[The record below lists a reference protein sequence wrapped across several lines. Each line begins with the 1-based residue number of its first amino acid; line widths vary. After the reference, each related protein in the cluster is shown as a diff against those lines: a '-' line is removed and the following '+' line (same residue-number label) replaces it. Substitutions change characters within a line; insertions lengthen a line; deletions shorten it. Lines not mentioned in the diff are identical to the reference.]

1 MQRIGILG
9 GTFDPPHIGHLLLA
23 EYTRETLAL
32 DKVLFVPAG
41 VQPLKPDI
49 RSMVGHR
56 LNMVKLAIQGNP
68 NFAISRVDMDRQGPH
83 YTADTMPLI
92 QEDYPGAKL
101 FFLMGGDSLRDFPKW
116 TRPQDIVRYARLAVM
131 RRSDEDITAD
141 MHDELIPNLSQ
152 SIDMV
157 DTPLLSIWLS
167 SSHVVER
174 LNKGQ
179 SVRYLVPDAILAYIH
194 DNNLYKEELS

>member
-32 DKVLFVPAG
+32 DMILFVPAG

-49 RSMVGHR
+49 RSILEHR

-68 NFAISRVDMDRQGPH
+68 SFAISRVDMDRDGPH

-92 QEDYPGAKL
+92 QQEYPSAEL

-116 TRPQDIVRYARLAVM
+116 TRPSDIIQVARLAVM

-141 MHDELIPNLSQ
+141 MHDALIPNLSQ
-152 SIDMV
+152 YIDMV

-174 LNKGQ
+174 LKKGQ
-179 SVRYLVPDAILAYIH
+179 SVRYLVPDAVLTYIH
-194 DNNLYKEELS
+194 HNDLYSEETS

>member
-32 DKVLFVPAG
+32 DKILFVPAG
-41 VQPLKPDI
+41 VQPLKPNM
-49 RSMVGHR
+49 RSMLEHR
-56 LNMVKLAIQGNP
+56 LNMVKLAIQDNP
-68 NFAISRVDMDRQGPH
+68 NFAISRVDMDRDGPH
-83 YTADTMPLI
+83 YTADTMPLLQ
-92 QEDYPGAKL
+92 QEYPDADL
-101 FFLMGGDSLRDFPKW
+101 FFLMGGDSLHDFPKW
-116 TRPQDIVRYARLAVM
+116 TRPQEIIQYARLAVM

-141 MHDELIPNLSQ
+141 MHDDVIPNLSQ
-152 SIDMV
+152 YIDMV

-174 LNKGQ
+174 LKKGQ
-179 SVRYLVPDAILAYIH
+179 SVRYLVPDTILTYIREN
-194 DNNLYKEELS
+194 DLYKG

>member
-23 EYTRETLAL
+23 EYTRESLTL
-32 DKVLFVPAG
+32 DKILFVPAG

-49 RSMVGHR
+49 RSMVAHR
-56 LNMVKLAIQGNP
+56 LNMVKLAIQDNP
-68 NFAISRVDMDRQGPH
+68 NFAISRVDIDREGPH
-83 YTADTMPLI
+83 YTADTIPLI
-92 QEDYPGAKL
+92 QAEYPDAKL
-101 FFLMGGDSLRDFPKW
+101 YFLMGGDSLRDFPQW
-116 TRPQDIVRYARLAVM
+116 TRPQEIVRYARLAVM

-141 MHDELIPNLSQ
+141 MHDTIIQDLSK
-152 SIDMV
+152 SVDMV

-174 LNKGQ
+174 LKKGQ
-179 SVRYLVPDAILAYIH
+179 SLRYLVPDTILTYIH
-194 DNNLYKEELS
+194 DNKLYKEEYS

>member
-49 RSMVGHR
+49 RSMVEHR
-56 LNMVKLAIQGNP
+56 LNMVKIAIQDNL
-68 NFAISRVDMDRQGPH
+68 NFVISRVDMDREGPH

-92 QEDYPGAKL
+92 QQEYSDAEL

-116 TRPQDIVRYARLAVM
+116 TRPQEIIQYARLAVM

-141 MHDELIPNLSQ
+141 MHDDVIPNLSQ

-174 LNKGQ
+174 LKKRQ
-179 SVRYLVPDAILAYIH
+179 SVRYLVPDAILTYIH
-194 DNNLYKEELS
+194 DNDLYKG

>member
-49 RSMVGHR
+49 RSMVTHR
-56 LNMVKLAIQGNP
+56 LNMVKLAIQDNP
-68 NFAISRVDMDRQGPH
+68 NFLISRVDMDRPGPH

-92 QEDYPGAKL
+92 QAEYPDAEL
-101 FFLMGGDSLRDFPKW
+101 FFLMGGDSLHDFPKW
-116 TRPQDIVRYARLAVM
+116 TRPQDIVKYARLAVM
-131 RRSDEDITAD
+131 RRSDEDITAN
-141 MHDELIPNLSQ
+141 MHDHVIPGLSEFV
-152 SIDMV
+152 DMV

-174 LNKGQ
+174 LKIGQ
-179 SVRYLVPDAILAYIH
+179 SVRYLVPDAILTYIH
-194 DNNLYKEELS
+194 DNKLYKEELS